1 MAANIEVRTIG
12 GIEVPSFV
20 ENGSKKRAWHEL
32 GTVYDRPLTAVEAL
46 KEAHADYEVEM
57 QDVFF
62 PSFELKQMLTEGKDI
77 PADVILQ
84 HLKKIEGR
92 KATVRTDYEEALGV
106 VTDSYGIV
114 QNKDAFEFVDILTN
128 GELGGETPTIECAG
142 VLGKGE
148 RIFITAKFPEP
159 IKLDDNGNDI
169 VESYIVFS
177 TSHDG
182 ISGAVSCMVT
192 PVRVVC
198 QNTLNMAFSKNT
210 GRMNWRH
217 TTHVLDRMDLRRKE
231 NAETAFKAL
240 NLYKKYTETFK
251 QKLDAMK
258 KLRLSDKNIERALV
272 NSLFD
277 EAVRKV
283 YEANNYSINSA
294 DISTKAKN
302 ILAGVTEA
310 MHTGIGQDM
319 GEKGTALWAINGLTT
334 FYQNTQ
340 KWTDSTKKF
349 DAIMTG
355 SVNRKLNAL
364 QDNLFALAS

>member
-1 MAANIEVRTIG
+1 
-12 GIEVPSFV
+12 
-20 ENGSKKRAWHEL
+20 
-32 GTVYDRPLTAVEAL
+32 
-46 KEAHADYEVEM
+46 
-57 QDVFF
+57 
-62 PSFELKQMLTEGKDI
+62 
-77 PADVILQ
+77 
-84 HLKKIEGR
+84 
-92 KATVRTDYEEALGV
+92 
-106 VTDSYGIV
+106 
-114 QNKDAFEFVDILTN
+114 
-128 GELGGETPTIECAG
+128 
-142 VLGKGE
+142 
-148 RIFITAKFPEP
+148 
-159 IKLDDNGNDI
+159 
-169 VESYIVFS
+169 
-177 TSHDG
+177 
-182 ISGAVSCMVT
+182 
-192 PVRVVC
+192 
-198 QNTLNMAFSKNT
+198 
-210 GRMNWRH
+210 
-217 TTHVLDRMDLRRKE
+217 MDLRRKE
-231 NAETAFKAL
+231 NAATAYKAL
-240 NLYKKYTETFK
+240 NLYKKYTEVFK